1 MFFFSNLFFTVCNEY
16 FRPSSLASN
25 WLFLH
30 MHLILNRW
38 SFLLLLWEIK
48 SHHLKL
54 CWTCQPKS
62 VSPPAATSNSLC
74 PPVTGEVTFCFPLS
88 PTPLQEPC
96 CLLLSLLFSFI
107 FIHFRSLPPQ
117 PHPFPSCS
125 LSLINLFRYVPS
137 LSCTPLKPSPPSHL
151 AAQRLESISSI
162 TVILTLTPPSC
173 LTSLSPISMYH
184 STDQLLRVAAAAAL
198 GPVGH
203 ECLLEAL
210 LHTLS
215 RLLLF
220 LGHLPLVSFF
230 GLSPPSDL

>member
-1 MFFFSNLFFTVCNEY
+1 MPAQICKPTCSHTQFSV
-16 FRPSSLASN
+16 PSCHGGSDVLVSSESHPPSGTLLPLTLSLV
-25 WLFLH
+25 
-30 MHLILNRW
+30 LIHIH
-38 SFLLLLWEIK
+38 SF
-48 SHHLKL
+48 
-54 CWTCQPKS
+54 PF
-62 VSPPAATSNSLC
+62 SP
-74 PPVTGEVTFCFPLS
+74 S
-88 PTPLQEPC
+88 PTPT
-96 CLLLSLLFSFI
+96 
-107 FIHFRSLPPQ
+107 
-117 PHPFPSCS
+117 PFPSCS

-137 LSCTPLKPSPPSHL
+137 LSYTPLKPSPPSHL
-151 AAQRLESISSI
+151 AAQRLESVSSI

-173 LTSLSPISMYH
+173 LTSLSPISIYH

-203 ECLLEAL
+203 ECLLKTL